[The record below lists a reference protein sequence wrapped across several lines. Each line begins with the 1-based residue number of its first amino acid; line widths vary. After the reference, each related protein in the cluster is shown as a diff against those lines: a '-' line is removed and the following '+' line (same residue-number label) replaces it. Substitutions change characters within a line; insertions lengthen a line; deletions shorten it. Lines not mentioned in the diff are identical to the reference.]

1 MALRSV
7 WSLKVEYILI
17 LALFGCLGP
26 VVKAIPLP
34 APVIACLRAWISF
47 LFIAVYLLVTRKF
60 RLSSIK
66 GVLLPM
72 LLSGACLTGDWIGL
86 FQAYRYTTVATATV
100 CYYMAPIFVFLVSPL
115 ILKER
120 FTAKHAICAGI
131 SFIGMV
137 LVSGVLQNG
146 SGGPVDIRGI
156 LFALLGAVS
165 YAAIVLLN
173 KKYPAGDPVVRTM
186 VQLAM
191 AAILMTPYILLTN
204 RGASFSLGGRDIL
217 LLLALGIVLTA
228 FAYIR
233 YFAVIV
239 KIPARTV
246 SIFAYA
252 DPVVAV
258 LLSIFFLNEPIT
270 PSALIGSALIIFAC
284 IFSELG

>member
-1 MALRSV
+1 MTERST

-17 LALFGCLGP
+17 MALFGCLGP

-34 APVIACLRAWISF
+34 AAVTACLRAWISF
-47 LFIAVYLLVTRKF
+47 LFIAVYLVAARKIRSASF
-60 RLSSIK
+60 K
-66 GVLLPM
+66 GVLIPM

-86 FQAYRYTTVATATV
+86 FQSYRYTTVATATI
-100 CYYMAPIFVFLVSPL
+100 CYYMAPIFVFLASPL

-120 FTAKHAICAGI
+120 FTARHAICAGV
-131 SFIGMV
+131 SFLGMV

-146 SGGPVDIRGI
+146 LSRSDDIRGI

-165 YAAIVLLN
+165 YTAIVLIN
-173 KKYPAGDPVVRTM
+173 KKYPSGDPVFRTM
-186 VQLAM
+186 VQLGT
-191 AAILMTPYILLTN
+191 AAVLMTPYILLTH
-204 RGASFSLGGRDIL
+204 RGTSLSLGFRDIL
-217 LLLALGIVLTA
+217 LLLVLGVVLTA

-258 LLSIFFLNEPIT
+258 LLSVFFLNEPIT
-270 PSALIGSALIIFAC
+270 PAALIGSALIILAC
-284 IFSELG
+284 IFSEHS